1 MILFSRNFVNIEDQ
15 HSPLGME
22 PQQWLEDA
30 EFITFQ
36 ARIMAKS
43 KRDRM
48 ESQGGK
54 AMSPPPLKV
63 SRGARQILPL
73 YCPIFSSIFPVLIQ
87 HQQPYGMTNADIYE
101 LSEG

>member
-48 ESQGGK
+48 KSQGGK
-54 AMSPPPLKV
+54 AMSPPPFPKGQQRSKTDSTSL
-63 SRGARQILPL
+63 LPNL
-73 YCPIFSSIFPVLIQ
+73 FFYLSSLNSAPTALW
-87 HQQPYGMTNADIYE
+87 NDKC
-101 LSEG
+101 